1 MGQEDMEVIEY
12 IYFAMFYVLC
22 ALVLIYRLVKG
33 PSVVDRSV
41 AADNIDILTDVALIL
56 VAMYSR
62 RGIYLDIAL
71 VTALLGFVG
80 TVLVGRYLEGS
91 I

>member
-1 MGQEDMEVIEY
+1 MIEY
-12 IYFAMFYVLC
+12 VYFAMFYVLC
-22 ALVLIYRLVKG
+22 ALVLIYRLAKG

-56 VAMYSR
+56 VAMYSG